1 MSAARSLVPLLVVL
15 VAAVGEAHAQ
25 DRIKMCGRDL
35 IRLAVTSC
43 GNSRVRRMTG
53 VSQEVPSTRLH
64 IFRDVF
70 KSQVSFHLLCTG
82 GQDAFT
88 EEHQATE
95 AAPIPPESDGEKG
108 VFSLAPQWYTLPSR
122 IRRAAGTMSDICC
135 EKGCSM
141 KELIQFC

>member
-1 MSAARSLVPLLVVL
+1 MKRSRVRFKRTVQLRSLVPLMVVL
-15 VAAVGEAHAQ
+15 VAAVGEARAQ
-25 DRIKMCGRDL
+25 DRIKICGRDL

-43 GNSRVRRMTG
+43 GNSRVRR
-53 VSQEVPSTRLH
+53 SILDADLAQRQYASH
-64 IFRDVF
+64 W
-70 KSQVSFHLLCTG
+70 
-82 GQDAFT
+82 GQDAFA

-108 VFSLAPQWYTLPSR
+108 VFSLAPHWYTLPSR